1 MFTWWSP
8 PYQGCFLSQPCTIFR
23 CSAGAVGTA
32 VLNILDKTGHLFFF
46 RSTHVYRSKHAPKVM
61 YDLSPC
67 EFALGFRAASKMNL
81 SVTKLWSTGASSGEL
96 NKKWLSFSQAST
108 AIFPFRISGNRGT
121 STITKD
127 VLCGEFQRHVG
138 RRQRK

>member
-1 MFTWWSP
+1 MESTLSGLLPVAALHDIQMFCWRCGYSCIK
-8 PYQGCFLSQPCTIFR
+8 YFR
-23 CSAGAVGTA
+23 QNRTSF
-32 VLNILDKTGHLFFF
+32 FFF
-46 RSTHVYRSKHAPKVM
+46 RSTHVYRSKHAPKVL

-108 AIFPFRISGNRGT
+108 AIFPFHISGNRGT
-121 STITKD
+121 WTITKD